1 MQCISGSRSV
11 PALAAARHRTACASY
26 SARPLQCARDNGVR
40 RGAQCGRATLARPAR
55 QCPATARKALCSMP
69 VQARCFHTGITTA
82 VARSHSV
89 FLPVHY
95 RAGRRDKRRDASAGK
110 RPGPGRSAARL
121 RRDLRP
127 GAQRADPR
135 ALAGGHGRPGHW
147 VAGLP
152 SGRYRRESR
161 PRASH
166 SRRAL
171 VSGAQAKFRHRGH
184 LTESPA
190 RTGAGGQFG
199 PMASPARFRRSG
211 PSAGPRGPAI
221 PAPGAAGRP
230 ARPARRRPPPGGPG
244 PARSSQFSRDSGG
257 AGDRP
262 HGLAP
267 AGRRWPAGPRSR
279 GIAGM
284 PRRWPRGAAGGNA
297 GGIWLPG
304 RPGKKNA
311 AAAAPRARPPRAG
324 LFFARPQQGRRPET
338 GRAVQA
344 TVHAPG
350 TAG

>member
-40 RGAQCGRATLARPAR
+40 RGAQCGHATLARPAR
-55 QCPATARKALCSMP
+55 QCPATARKALCSRP
-69 VQARCFHTGITTA
+69 AQARCFHTGITTA
-82 VARSHSV
+82 VARAHSV
-89 FLPVHY
+89 FLPAHY

-110 RPGPGRSAARL
+110 RPGPGRPAARL
-121 RRDLRP
+121 SRDLRH

-135 ALAGGHGRPGHW
+135 AVAGGWGRPGHW

-190 RTGAGGQFG
+190 RAGAGGQFG

-221 PAPGAAGRP
+221 PAPGTAGRP
-230 ARPARRRPPPGGPG
+230 ARPARGGPG

-267 AGRRWPAGPRSR
+267 AGWRWPAGRDRAAWPECPGGGRGARSAAMP
-279 GIAGM
+279 AGSGYPAGRVKRM
-284 PRRWPRGAAGGNA
+284 PRP
-297 GGIWLPG
+297 P
-304 RPGKKNA
+304 P
-311 AAAAPRARPPRAG
+311 PRARPPRAG
-324 LFFARPQQGRRPET
+324 LFFARRQRGRRPES
-338 GRAVQA
+338 GRGVQA